1 MRERESVGAM
11 ADVLE
16 VRGKRALVVP
26 ATLQGGGIDGVSF
39 NAARALLTH
48 GCRVVLVGDASILQ
62 QAALELSSAAG
73 NDKSTHQINL
83 KDVQVVHVDLL
94 TSTQQSV
101 DAAVE
106 EAWFAF
112 GGIDLLLCFSTST
125 GLLTPFL
132 ETSEQQLEA
141 ATSLNLKCVCLFSIA
156 VGKRMQGAGI
166 GGSFVFITSIIGT
179 ERGLFPGVAIPGA
192 SIAAVN
198 YLTRAMA
205 LELGKHKIRVN
216 AIARGLY
223 ESDVFLESLSNEAL
237 EKEGKRLVPLGRWV
251 DKENDLT
258 SMILYLAADASSF
271 ITGTVVFVDGGQS
284 LVRPRMR
291 SFL

>member
-1 MRERESVGAM
+1 M
-11 ADVLE
+11 AGVLE
-16 VRGKRALVVP
+16 VRGKKALVVP
-26 ATLQGGGIDGVSF
+26 ATEQGLIDAVAF
-39 NAARALLTH
+39 NVIRALLSH
-48 GCRVVLVGDASILQ
+48 GCRVVLAGDSNVLQ
-62 QAALELSSAAG
+62 KATLELLASG
-73 NDKSTHQINL
+73 THDKDI
-83 KDVQVVHVDLL
+83 QVVHVDSSNL
-94 TSTQQSV
+94 TQPSV
-101 DAAVE
+101 KIAVE
-106 EAWFAF
+106 KAWLAF
-112 GGIDLLLCFSTST
+112 GGVDLLLCFSTYT
-125 GLLTPFL
+125 GPLTAFL
-132 ETSEQQLEA
+132 DTNERQIEA
-141 ATSLNLKCVCLFSIA
+141 ATAINLKSVCLFSIA
-156 VGKRMQGAGI
+156 LGKKMEGTGI
-166 GGSFVFITSIIGT
+166 GGSFVFVTSIIGT

-223 ESDVFLESLSNEAL
+223 ESDALLNTLSSEAL
-237 EKEGKRLVPLGRWV
+237 DKEGKRVVPLGRWV
-251 DKENDLT
+251 NKESDLT